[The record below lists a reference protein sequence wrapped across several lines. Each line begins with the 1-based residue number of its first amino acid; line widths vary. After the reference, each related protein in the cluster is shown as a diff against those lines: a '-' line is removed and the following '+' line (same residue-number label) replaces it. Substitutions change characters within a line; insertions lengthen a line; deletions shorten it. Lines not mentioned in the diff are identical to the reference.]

1 MKEEIELAKQLLD
14 EMAEAC
20 ENEDVEAVSGKANI
34 VKTLMDSIELSCVAC
49 VAYGLADDLEI
60 EPIESCDPEEDFCEL
75 EDEEF
80 EDEDN
85 DESPKEAEE

>member
-14 EMAEAC
+14 EIAEAC

-34 VKTLMDSIELSCVAC
+34 VKTLMDSIELSCVA
-49 VAYGLADDLEI
+49 YGLANDLE
-60 EPIESCDPEEDFCEL
+60 IESCDPEEDFCEL